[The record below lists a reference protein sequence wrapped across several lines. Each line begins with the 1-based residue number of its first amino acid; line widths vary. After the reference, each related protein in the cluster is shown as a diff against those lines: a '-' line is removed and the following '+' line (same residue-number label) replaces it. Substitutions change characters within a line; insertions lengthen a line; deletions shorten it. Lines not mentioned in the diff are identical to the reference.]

1 MYVAKYYQITK
12 AITWCTIGI
21 IAMLLVCAL
30 TGCKTKK
37 LIDEKQDSVRVEYKE
52 VLVKV
57 PVTVYVEVP
66 VENKER
72 FSKDSV
78 SHLETSFAWS
88 DAKMVWI
95 DGVAFLNHTLSNKP
109 QKIAKTDSV
118 PVKYKTFYK
127 IIYRT
132 RYKTR
137 IEYVEKKL
145 NWMQQTL
152 MWSGGISILAII
164 IFLII
169 KFKKYIPFIS

>member
-21 IAMLLVCAL
+21 IVMLLVCSF

-37 LIDEKQDSVRVEYKE
+37 VIDEKQDSVRVEYKE

-66 VENKER
+66 AEEKEKLTNDTT
-72 FSKDSV
+72 SI
-78 SHLETSFAWS
+78 LETTFAVS
-88 DAKMVWI
+88 EASIVWI
-95 DGVAFLNHTLSNKP
+95 NGVAFLNHKLANKP

-137 IEYVEKKL
+137 IEYVEKEL

-152 MWSGGISILAII
+152 MWSGGISLLAII
-164 IFLII
+164 VFLILKI
-169 KFKKYIPFIS
+169 KKILPS

>member
-12 AITWCTIGI
+12 TITWCTIGI
-21 IAMLLVCAL
+21 IVMLLVCAL

-37 LIDEKQDSVRVEYKE
+37 VIDEKQDSVRVEYKE

-66 VENKER
+66 VEEKE
-72 FSKDSV
+72 KLTNDTT
-78 SHLETSFAWS
+78 SHLETSFAVS
-88 DAKMVWI
+88 DAAIVWI
-95 DGVAFLNHTLSNKP
+95 DGVAFLNHKLANKP

-132 RYKTR
+132 RYKTK
-137 IEYVEKKL
+137 IDYVEKKL
-145 NWMQQTL
+145 NWMQTSL
-152 MWSGGISILAII
+152 MWSGGISILVII